1 MQEVADLALGGG
13 ELTELAKGAR
23 GRRQVEDWMRSL
35 GWNVALAPNP
45 LTIRAMGPSCGM
57 FVFFPGEEPAELQL
71 RELGSPNDGRRER
84 CIRSG
89 WPGLEALPSP
99 EDAARL
105 LGDLDPGEQRRSQNG
120 L

>member
-1 MQEVADLALGGG
+1 
-13 ELTELAKGAR
+13 
-23 GRRQVEDWMRSL
+23 MRSL

-57 FVFFPGEEPAELQL
+57 FVFFPGEEPTELQL
-71 RELGSPNDGRRER
+71 RELGSPNDGKRER
-84 CIRSG
+84 CIRGG

-99 EDAARL
+99 EGAARL
-105 LGDLDPGEQRRSQNG
+105 LQDLAPGEQRRSQNG